1 MELLQYNENDD
12 LFQIMKVQMSSEQ
25 EQIFM
30 ISHYLYLQHG
40 SDSTKFVV
48 DFDNVWKTV
57 EFTRR
62 DNAKRILVKHFT
74 EHIDY
79 KNIAPHFGG
88 ASLEAHN
95 VKNILTYQSGQAT
108 NEQKIHGGQNK
119 ETILLT
125 VDCFKNFCMIAATP
139 KAKVIRSYYVKME
152 NIMHEYYK
160 QFQSKNNELQNSLQ
174 LSQNS
179 LQHSQTETAIKRHEV
194 LIESNKN
201 KWLVYF
207 CKIQPY
213 DDGSFILKIGETI
226 DIKNR
231 IDALRCDFGMNII
244 LLDVF
249 VCENSI
255 KFEKSLNN
263 SNELLKYKYNHLEH
277 KNKKFSTEAY
287 HIPTQKEYEKIVK
300 FANSETHKYNNI
312 EFTRLRVE
320 EKKIDLVA
328 SFIPFCKNY
337 DDVMNILN
345 KITSPIHILNNA
357 QIRGCDGAKRVVTD
371 PEYGTIVERA
381 EGDGE
386 RGNSVG
392 GSRRSLEYSEIGI
405 DLESTPSTFVSR
417 VQSLTCASD
426 SLQKKENIIEEDNTI
441 FKNEANEYNYIE
453 EIIEENK
460 IISSINANSTGPI
473 VQIYHKND
481 LKNVV
486 HVYNSITEATRYFNY
501 NNKSASFTAIKKA
514 FQHKTVYLD
523 YRWHF
528 ITDRQES
535 NLHQLRDIGETVN
548 TQERKQGQVAMLNI
562 DKTKIIKVF
571 KISKD
576 AAKEILQHPSAMCT
590 AIKHS
595 SPLNNHYWLRWEN
608 VDVSLQDDFLQSNL
622 LPTKQKNIRG
632 IKIKQVHPITNELV
646 KIFASY
652 TDIQKELKI
661 SVKKL
666 KELIENNE
674 IYQGKYK
681 FKLF

>member
-48 DFDNVWKTV
+48 DFDNVWKNV

-95 VKNILTYQSGQAT
+95 VKNILAYQLGEAALSKNKAVFGEQP
-108 NEQKIHGGQNK
+108 NECEKAAPHLGGAAPPNCGAAFTHGKNLGGAGQNK

-125 VDCFKNFCMIAATP
+125 VDCFKNFCMLAATP

-160 QFQSKNNELQNSLQ
+160 QFQSKNNEL
-174 LSQNS
+174 QNS

-213 DDGSFILKIGETI
+213 DDGSFILKIGETV

-231 IDALRCDFGMNII
+231 IDALRCDFGTNIN

-255 KFEKSLNN
+255 KFEKSLHN
-263 SNELLKYKYNHLEH
+263 SNELLKYKYNQLEH

-287 HIPTQKEYEKIVK
+287 HIPNQKEYEKIVK
-300 FANSETHKYNNI
+300 FANSEMHKYNNI

-320 EKKIDLVA
+320 EKKIDLDASKIALVA

-337 DDVMNILN
+337 DEVMNILN
-345 KITSPIHILNNA
+345 KITSPINILNNT
-357 QIRGCDGAKRVVTD
+357 Q
-371 PEYGTIVERA
+371 
-381 EGDGE
+381 
-386 RGNSVG
+386 
-392 GSRRSLEYSEIGI
+392 LEIGF
-405 DLESTPSTFVSR
+405 DMESTHSTFVSR
-417 VQSLTCASD
+417 VQSLTGASD

-514 FQHKTVYLD
+514 FQHKTIYLD

>member
-57 EFTRR
+57 EFTQKIG
-62 DNAKRILVKHFT
+62 AKRLLEKYFT
-74 EHIDY
+74 YNVDY
-79 KNIAPHFGG
+79 TIPALSKNKAAFGEQSNGKNLGG
-88 ASLEAHN
+88 A
-95 VKNILTYQSGQAT
+95 
-108 NEQKIHGGQNK
+108 GQNK

-255 KFEKSLNN
+255 KFEKSLHN
-263 SNELLKYKYNHLEH
+263 SNELLKYKYNQLEH

-405 DLESTPSTFVSR
+405 DMESTPSTFVSR
-417 VQSLTCASD
+417 VQSLTSASG
-426 SLQKKENIIEEDNTI
+426 SLQKKENIIEEENTI
-441 FKNEANEYNYIE
+441 FKNETNEYNYVNENE
-453 EIIEENK
+453 EEENK
-460 IISSINANSTGPI
+460 IIPAINANSTGPI

-486 HVYNSITEATRYFNY
+486 HVYNSITEATRDFNY
-501 NNKSASFTAIKKA
+501 NNQSASFTAIKKA
-514 FQHKTVYLD
+514 FQHKTIYLD

-535 NLHQLRDIGETVN
+535 NLHQPRDIGETVH

-595 SPLNNHYWLRWEN
+595 SPLNNHYWMRWEN

-661 SVKKL
+661 SVKKI

-674 IYQGKYK
+674 IYQGEYK

>member
-57 EFTRR
+57 EFTQKIG
-62 DNAKRILVKHFT
+62 AKRLLEKYFT
-74 EHIDY
+74 YNVDY
-79 KNIAPHFGG
+79 TIPALSKNKAAFGEQSNGKNLGG
-88 ASLEAHN
+88 A
-95 VKNILTYQSGQAT
+95 
-108 NEQKIHGGQNK
+108 GQNK

-255 KFEKSLNN
+255 KFEKSLHN
-263 SNELLKYKYNHLEH
+263 SNELLKYKYNQLEH

-405 DLESTPSTFVSR
+405 DMESTPSTFVSR
-417 VQSLTCASD
+417 VQSLTSASG
-426 SLQKKENIIEEDNTI
+426 SLQKKENIIEEENTI
-441 FKNEANEYNYIE
+441 FKNETNEYNYVNENE
-453 EIIEENK
+453 EEENK
-460 IISSINANSTGPI
+460 IIPAINANSTGPI

-486 HVYNSITEATRYFNY
+486 HVYNSITEATRDFNY
-501 NNKSASFTAIKKA
+501 NNQSASFTAIKKA

-571 KISKD
+571 QIAKD

-632 IKIKQVHPITNELV
+632 IKIKQVHPITNEPV
-646 KIFASY
+646 KIFAYY

-661 SVKKL
+661 SVKKI

-674 IYQGKYK
+674 IYQGEYK

>member
-57 EFTRR
+57 EFTQKIG
-62 DNAKRILVKHFT
+62 AKRLLEKYFT
-74 EHIDY
+74 YNVDY
-79 KNIAPHFGG
+79 TIPALSKNKAAFGEQSNGKNLGG
-88 ASLEAHN
+88 A
-95 VKNILTYQSGQAT
+95 
-108 NEQKIHGGQNK
+108 GQNK

-255 KFEKSLNN
+255 KFEKSLHN
-263 SNELLKYKYNHLEH
+263 SNELLKYKYNQLEH

-405 DLESTPSTFVSR
+405 DMESTPSTFVSR
-417 VQSLTCASD
+417 VQSLTSASG
-426 SLQKKENIIEEDNTI
+426 SLQKKENIIEEENTI
-441 FKNEANEYNYIE
+441 FKNETNEYNYVNENE
-453 EIIEENK
+453 EEENK
-460 IISSINANSTGPI
+460 IIPAINANSTGPI

-486 HVYNSITEATRYFNY
+486 HVYNSITEATRDFNY
-501 NNKSASFTAIKKA
+501 NNQSASFTAIKKA
-514 FQHKTVYLD
+514 FQHKTIYLD

-535 NLHQLRDIGETVN
+535 NLHQPRDIGETVN

-571 KISKD
+571 KIAKD

-595 SPLNNHYWLRWEN
+595 SPLNNHYWMRWEN

-661 SVKKL
+661 SVKKI

-674 IYQGKYK
+674 IYQGEYK

>member
-57 EFTRR
+57 EFTQKIG
-62 DNAKRILVKHFT
+62 AKRLLEKYFT
-74 EHIDY
+74 YNVDY
-79 KNIAPHFGG
+79 TIPALSKNKAAFGEQSNGKNLGG
-88 ASLEAHN
+88 A
-95 VKNILTYQSGQAT
+95 
-108 NEQKIHGGQNK
+108 GQNK

-125 VDCFKNFCMIAATP
+125 VDCFKNFCMLAATP
-139 KAKVIRSYYVKME
+139 KATVIRSYYVKME

-255 KFEKSLNN
+255 KFEKSLHN
-263 SNELLKYKYNHLEH
+263 SNELLKYKYNQLEH

-405 DLESTPSTFVSR
+405 DMESTPSTFVSR
-417 VQSLTCASD
+417 VQSLTSASG
-426 SLQKKENIIEEDNTI
+426 SLQKKENIIEEENTI
-441 FKNEANEYNYIE
+441 FKNETNEYNYVNENE
-453 EIIEENK
+453 EEENK
-460 IISSINANSTGPI
+460 IIPAINANSTGPI

-486 HVYNSITEATRYFNY
+486 HVYNSITEATRDFNY
-501 NNKSASFTAIKKA
+501 NNQSASFTAIKKA

-535 NLHQLRDIGETVN
+535 NLHQPRDIGETVH

-571 KISKD
+571 KIAKD

-595 SPLNNHYWLRWEN
+595 SPLNNHYWMRWEN

-661 SVKKL
+661 SVKKI

-674 IYQGKYK
+674 IYQGEYK

>member
-57 EFTRR
+57 EFTQKIG
-62 DNAKRILVKHFT
+62 AKRLLEKYFT
-74 EHIDY
+74 YNVDY
-79 KNIAPHFGG
+79 TIPALSKNKAAFGEQSNGKNLGG
-88 ASLEAHN
+88 A
-95 VKNILTYQSGQAT
+95 
-108 NEQKIHGGQNK
+108 GQNK

-255 KFEKSLNN
+255 KFEKSLHN
-263 SNELLKYKYNHLEH
+263 SNELLKYKYNQLEH

-405 DLESTPSTFVSR
+405 DMESTPSTFVSR
-417 VQSLTCASD
+417 VQSLTSASG
-426 SLQKKENIIEEDNTI
+426 SLQKKENIIEEENTI
-441 FKNEANEYNYIE
+441 FKNETNEYNYVNENE
-453 EIIEENK
+453 EEENK
-460 IISSINANSTGPI
+460 IIPAINANSTGPI

-486 HVYNSITEATRYFNY
+486 HVYNSITEATRDFNY
-501 NNKSASFTAIKKA
+501 NNQSASFTAIKKA

-571 KISKD
+571 QIAKD

-661 SVKKL
+661 SVKKI

-674 IYQGKYK
+674 IYQGEYK

>member
-57 EFTRR
+57 EFTQKIG
-62 DNAKRILVKHFT
+62 AKRLLEKYFT
-74 EHIDY
+74 YNVDY
-79 KNIAPHFGG
+79 TIPALSKNKAAFGEQSNGKNLGG
-88 ASLEAHN
+88 A
-95 VKNILTYQSGQAT
+95 
-108 NEQKIHGGQNK
+108 GQNK

-255 KFEKSLNN
+255 KFEKSLHN
-263 SNELLKYKYNHLEH
+263 SNELLKYKYNQLEH

-405 DLESTPSTFVSR
+405 DMESTPSTFVSR
-417 VQSLTCASD
+417 VQSLTSASG
-426 SLQKKENIIEEDNTI
+426 SLQKKENIIEEENTI
-441 FKNEANEYNYIE
+441 FKNETNEYNYVNENE
-453 EIIEENK
+453 EEENK
-460 IISSINANSTGPI
+460 IIPAINANSTGPI

-486 HVYNSITEATRYFNY
+486 HVYNSITEATRDFNY
-501 NNKSASFTAIKKA
+501 NNQSASFTAIKKA

-548 TQERKQGQVAMLNI
+548 TQERKPGQVAMLNI

-571 KISKD
+571 QIAKD

-632 IKIKQVHPITNELV
+632 IKIKQVHPITNEPV

-661 SVKKL
+661 SVKKI

-674 IYQGKYK
+674 IYQGEYK

>member
-57 EFTRR
+57 EFTQKIG
-62 DNAKRILVKHFT
+62 AKRLLEKYFT
-74 EHIDY
+74 YNVDY
-79 KNIAPHFGG
+79 TIPALSKNKAAFGEQSNGKNLGG
-88 ASLEAHN
+88 A
-95 VKNILTYQSGQAT
+95 
-108 NEQKIHGGQNK
+108 GQNK

-255 KFEKSLNN
+255 KFEKSLHN
-263 SNELLKYKYNHLEH
+263 SNELLKYKYNQLEH

-405 DLESTPSTFVSR
+405 DMESTPSTFVSR
-417 VQSLTCASD
+417 VQSLTSASG
-426 SLQKKENIIEEDNTI
+426 SLQKKENIIEEENTI
-441 FKNEANEYNYIE
+441 FKNETNEYNYVNENE
-453 EIIEENK
+453 EEENK
-460 IISSINANSTGPI
+460 IIPAINANSTGPI

-486 HVYNSITEATRYFNY
+486 HVYNSITEATRDFNY
-501 NNKSASFTAIKKA
+501 NNQSASFTAIKKA

-535 NLHQLRDIGETVN
+535 NLHQPRDIGETVN

-571 KISKD
+571 QIAKD

-632 IKIKQVHPITNELV
+632 IKIKQVHPITNEPV

-661 SVKKL
+661 SVKKI

-674 IYQGKYK
+674 IYQGEYK

>member
-57 EFTRR
+57 EFTQKIG
-62 DNAKRILVKHFT
+62 AKRLLEKYFT
-74 EHIDY
+74 YNVDY
-79 KNIAPHFGG
+79 TIPALSKNKAAFGEQSNGKNLGG
-88 ASLEAHN
+88 A
-95 VKNILTYQSGQAT
+95 
-108 NEQKIHGGQNK
+108 GQNK

-255 KFEKSLNN
+255 KFEKSLHN
-263 SNELLKYKYNHLEH
+263 SNELLKYKYNQLEH

-405 DLESTPSTFVSR
+405 DMESTPSTFVSR
-417 VQSLTCASD
+417 VQSLTSASG
-426 SLQKKENIIEEDNTI
+426 SLQKKENIIEEENTI
-441 FKNEANEYNYIE
+441 FKNETNEYNYVNENE
-453 EIIEENK
+453 EEENK
-460 IISSINANSTGPI
+460 IIPAINANSTGPI

-486 HVYNSITEATRYFNY
+486 HVYNSITEATRDFNY
-501 NNKSASFTAIKKA
+501 NNQSASFTAIKKA

-571 KISKD
+571 QIAKD

-632 IKIKQVHPITNELV
+632 IKIKQVHPITNEPV

-661 SVKKL
+661 SVKKI

-674 IYQGKYK
+674 IYQGEYK

>member
-62 DNAKRILVKHFT
+62 DSAKRLLVKHFT
-74 EHIDY
+74 DHIDY
-79 KNIAPHFGG
+79 KIGAPP
-88 ASLEAHN
+88 
-95 VKNILTYQSGQAT
+95 KSGPP
-108 NEQKIHGGQNK
+108 KDKDLGGGQNK

-125 VDCFKNFCMIAATP
+125 VDCFKNFCMLAATP
-139 KAKVIRSYYVKME
+139 KATVIRSYYVKME

-213 DDGSFILKIGETI
+213 DDGSFILKIGETV

-255 KFEKSLNN
+255 KFEKSLHN
-263 SNELLKYKYNHLEH
+263 SNELLKYKYNQLEH

-417 VQSLTCASD
+417 VQSLPGASG
-426 SLQKKENIIEEDNTI
+426 SLQ
-441 FKNEANEYNYIE
+441 NEYNYVE

-535 NLHQLRDIGETVN
+535 NLHQPRDIGETVH

-632 IKIKQVHPITNELV
+632 IKIKQVHPITNEPV

-661 SVKKL
+661 SVKKI

-674 IYQGKYK
+674 IYQGEYK

>member
-1 MELLQYNENDD
+1 MELLPHNENDE

-57 EFTRR
+57 EFTQKIG
-62 DNAKRILVKHFT
+62 AKRLLEKYFT
-74 EHIDY
+74 YNVDY
-79 KNIAPHFGG
+79 TIPALSKNKAAFEEQPNGKNLGG
-88 ASLEAHN
+88 A
-95 VKNILTYQSGQAT
+95 
-108 NEQKIHGGQNK
+108 GQNK

-139 KAKVIRSYYVKME
+139 KAKIIRSYYVKME

-213 DDGSFILKIGETI
+213 DDGSFILKIGETV

-231 IDALRCDFGMNII
+231 IDALRCDFGTNII

-255 KFEKSLNN
+255 KFEKSLHN
-263 SNELLKYKYNHLEH
+263 SNELLKYKYNQLEH

-287 HIPTQKEYEKIVK
+287 HIPNQKEYEKIVK
-300 FANSETHKYNNI
+300 FANSEMHKYNNI

-337 DDVMNILN
+337 DEVMNILN
-345 KITSPIHILNNA
+345 KITSPINILNNT
-357 QIRGCDGAKRVVTD
+357 Q
-371 PEYGTIVERA
+371 
-381 EGDGE
+381 
-386 RGNSVG
+386 
-392 GSRRSLEYSEIGI
+392 LEIGF
-405 DLESTPSTFVSR
+405 DMESTPSTFVSR
-417 VQSLTCASD
+417 VQSLTSASG
-426 SLQKKENIIEEDNTI
+426 SLQKKENIIEEENTI
-441 FKNEANEYNYIE
+441 FKNEANEYNYVNENE
-453 EIIEENK
+453 EEENK
-460 IISSINANSTGPI
+460 IITSINANSTGPI

-486 HVYNSITEATRYFNY
+486 HVYNSITEATRDFNY
-501 NNKSASFTAIKKA
+501 NNQSASFTAIKKA
-514 FQHKTVYLD
+514 FQHKTIYLD

-535 NLHQLRDIGETVN
+535 NLHQPRDIGETVN

-571 KISKD
+571 KIAKD

-595 SPLNNHYWLRWEN
+595 SPLNNHYWMRWEN

-632 IKIKQVHPITNELV
+632 IKIKQVHPITNEIV

>member
-79 KNIAPHFGG
+79 EIITPHFGG
-88 ASLEAHN
+88 A
-95 VKNILTYQSGQAT
+95 T
-108 NEQKIHGGQNK
+108 NEQKTHGGQNNDEKTAYQLGEAFTHLGGAALSKNKAAFGEKNNGKNLGGAGQNK

-125 VDCFKNFCMIAATP
+125 VDCFKNFCMLAATP

-152 NIMHEYYK
+152 NIMHKYYK

-174 LSQNS
+174 LSQNSLQLSQHS

-213 DDGSFILKIGETI
+213 DDGSFILKIGETV

-255 KFEKSLNN
+255 KFEKSLHN
-263 SNELLKYKYNHLEH
+263 SNELLKYKYNQLEH

-287 HIPTQKEYEKIVK
+287 RIPTQKEYEKIVK
-300 FANSETHKYNNI
+300 FANSEIHKYNNI

-337 DDVMNILN
+337 DEVMNILN
-345 KITSPIHILNNA
+345 KITSPIHILNNT
-357 QIRGCDGAKRVVTD
+357 Q
-371 PEYGTIVERA
+371 
-381 EGDGE
+381 
-386 RGNSVG
+386 
-392 GSRRSLEYSEIGI
+392 LEIGF
-405 DLESTPSTFVSR
+405 D
-417 VQSLTCASD
+417 
-426 SLQKKENIIEEDNTI
+426 KKENIIEEDNTI
-441 FKNEANEYNYIE
+441 FKNEANEYNYVNE
-453 EIIEENK
+453 NEEENK
-460 IISSINANSTGPI
+460 IISSINANSSGPI

-486 HVYNSITEATRYFNY
+486 HVYNSITEATRDFNY
-501 NNKSASFTAIKKA
+501 NNQSASFTAIKKA
-514 FQHKTVYLD
+514 FQHKTIYLD

-535 NLHQLRDIGETVN
+535 NLHQPRDIGETVH

-571 KISKD
+571 QISKD

-595 SPLNNHYWLRWEN
+595 SPLNNHYWMRWEN

>member
-57 EFTRR
+57 EFTTRG
-62 DNAKRILVKHFT
+62 NAKRILVKQFT
-74 EHIDY
+74 DHIDY
-79 KNIAPHFGG
+79 KIITPHFGG
-88 ASLEAHN
+88 A
-95 VKNILTYQSGQAT
+95 T
-108 NEQKIHGGQNK
+108 NEQKTHGGQNNDEKAAYQLGEAAPNLGGAALSKNKAAFGEQSNGKNLGGAGQNK

-213 DDGSFILKIGETI
+213 DDGSFILKIGETV

-231 IDALRCDFGMNII
+231 IDALRCDFGTNII

-255 KFEKSLNN
+255 KFEKSLHN
-263 SNELLKYKYNHLEH
+263 SNELLKYKYNQLEH

-287 HIPTQKEYEKIVK
+287 HIPNQKEYEKIVK
-300 FANSETHKYNNI
+300 FANSEMHKYNNI

-320 EKKIDLVA
+320 EKKIDLDASKIALVA

-337 DDVMNILN
+337 DEVMNILN
-345 KITSPIHILNNA
+345 KITSPINILNNT
-357 QIRGCDGAKRVVTD
+357 Q
-371 PEYGTIVERA
+371 
-381 EGDGE
+381 
-386 RGNSVG
+386 
-392 GSRRSLEYSEIGI
+392 LEIGF
-405 DLESTPSTFVSR
+405 DMESTPSTFVSR
-417 VQSLTCASD
+417 VQSLTGASD

-441 FKNEANEYNYIE
+441 LKNEANEYNYVE

-481 LKNVV
+481 LKIVV

-514 FQHKTVYLD
+514 FQHKTIYLD

-608 VDVSLQDDFLQSNL
+608 VDVSLQDDYLQSNL

>member
-57 EFTRR
+57 EFTQKIG
-62 DNAKRILVKHFT
+62 AKRLLEKYFT
-74 EHIDY
+74 YNVDY
-79 KNIAPHFGG
+79 TIPALSKNKAAFEEQPNGKKLGG
-88 ASLEAHN
+88 A
-95 VKNILTYQSGQAT
+95 
-108 NEQKIHGGQNK
+108 GQNK

-125 VDCFKNFCMIAATP
+125 VDCFKNFCMLAATP

-160 QFQSKNNELQNSLQ
+160 QFQFKNNELQNSLQ

-179 LQHSQTETAIKRHEV
+179 LQHSQTETSIKRHEV

-213 DDGSFILKIGETI
+213 DDGSFILKIGETV

-255 KFEKSLNN
+255 KFEKSLHN
-263 SNELLKYKYNHLEH
+263 SNELLKYKYNQLEH

-287 HIPTQKEYEKIVK
+287 RIPTQKEYEKIVK
-300 FANSETHKYNNI
+300 FANSEIHKYNNI

-320 EKKIDLVA
+320 EKKIDLVASKIALVA

-345 KITSPIHILNNA
+345 KITSPIHILNNT
-357 QIRGCDGAKRVVTD
+357 Q
-371 PEYGTIVERA
+371 
-381 EGDGE
+381 
-386 RGNSVG
+386 
-392 GSRRSLEYSEIGI
+392 LEIGF
-405 DLESTPSTFVSR
+405 D
-417 VQSLTCASD
+417 
-426 SLQKKENIIEEDNTI
+426 KKEIIIQEENTI
-441 FKNEANEYNYIE
+441 FKNEANEYNYVNE
-453 EIIEENK
+453 NEEENK
-460 IISSINANSTGPI
+460 IISSITANSTGPI

-486 HVYNSITEATRYFNY
+486 HVYNSITEATRDFNY
-501 NNKSASFTAIKKA
+501 NNQTASFTAIKKA
-514 FQHKTVYLD
+514 FQHKTIYLD

-535 NLHQLRDIGETVN
+535 NLQQPRDIGETVN

-595 SPLNNHYWLRWEN
+595 SPLNNHYWMRWEN

>member
-57 EFTRR
+57 EFTQKIG
-62 DNAKRILVKHFT
+62 AKRLLEKYFT
-74 EHIDY
+74 YNVDY
-79 KNIAPHFGG
+79 TIPALSKNKAAFGEQSNGKNLGG
-88 ASLEAHN
+88 A
-95 VKNILTYQSGQAT
+95 
-108 NEQKIHGGQNK
+108 GQNK

-125 VDCFKNFCMIAATP
+125 VDCFKNFCMLAATP

-255 KFEKSLNN
+255 KFEKSLHN
-263 SNELLKYKYNHLEH
+263 SNELLKYKYNQLEH

-405 DLESTPSTFVSR
+405 DMESTPSTFVSR
-417 VQSLTCASD
+417 VQSLTSASG
-426 SLQKKENIIEEDNTI
+426 SLQKKENIIEEENTI
-441 FKNEANEYNYIE
+441 FKNETNEYNYVNENE
-453 EIIEENK
+453 EEENK
-460 IISSINANSTGPI
+460 IIPAINANSTGPI

-486 HVYNSITEATRYFNY
+486 HVYNSITEATRDFNY
-501 NNKSASFTAIKKA
+501 NNQSASFTAIKKA
-514 FQHKTVYLD
+514 FQHKTIYLD

-571 KISKD
+571 QIAKD

-632 IKIKQVHPITNELV
+632 IKIKQVHPITNEPV

-661 SVKKL
+661 SVKKI

-674 IYQGKYK
+674 IYQGEYK